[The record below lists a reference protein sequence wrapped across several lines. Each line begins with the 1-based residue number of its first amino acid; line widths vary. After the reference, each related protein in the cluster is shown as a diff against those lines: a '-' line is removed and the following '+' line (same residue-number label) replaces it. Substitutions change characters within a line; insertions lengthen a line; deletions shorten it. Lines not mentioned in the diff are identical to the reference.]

1 MGRASTKATAP
12 AEMPEVLPAVA
23 QNIEQA
29 QHAVTRLDREA
40 DEILAA
46 GVDLGRLEALDF
58 IAVTANTASLAVY
71 ESVKKSKAWRYLRNP
86 QSADSANFE
95 TLEQFCDVKLG
106 KSYRRLQTLLGQK
119 SLIGQQ
125 AFEQGER
132 IGLRDVD
139 YNAIKSLPAPEHEL
153 IRRAVEEAQSRDE
166 VLDLLQE
173 LAARHAKEKE
183 ASAKEAKQLKQ
194 DNSYTAELLQKER
207 ERAEVAE
214 KQLRSGD
221 LKARPLKDQVDPFLG
236 EIKDRQK
243 LLVTAVTAHIEA
255 TNALDAWWTQ
265 MVSEAPDYD
274 PMQAVDMPREVALVA
289 VELDDSAARL
299 AQLVGTLQHE
309 LQQRFGDELGKARQ
323 YLMQEPEAHDA

>member
-1 MGRASTKATAP
+1 MGRASTKTTAP

-29 QHAVTRLDREA
+29 QHAVTRLDNEA

-46 GVDLGRLEALDF
+46 GVDMGRIEALDF
-58 IAVTANTASLAVY
+58 VVTVTSAAMLSVF
-71 ESVKKSKAWRYLRNP
+71 ESVKKSKAWRNLRNP
-86 QSADSANFE
+86 QSVTGDKFSSLDE
-95 TLEQFCDVKLG
+95 FCKVKLG
-106 KSYRRLQTLLGQK
+106 KSYQRLQHLTAARNA
-119 SLIGQQ
+119 IGQD
-125 AFEQGER
+125 AFEQAER
-132 IGLRDVD
+132 LGLHQRD
-139 YNAIKSLPAPEHEL
+139 YNAIKALPAPDQEL
-153 IRRAVEEAQSRDE
+153 VRRAVEEAQSRDE